1 MKSIREALAKST
13 EIVPEIPVVPVIDEK
28 PVEKLIEKKEEK
40 KEEEKELRIQ
50 ISQGLPKP
58 RPKIDAVKVKADPI
72 PDIPLSKEKTVS
84 KSNKFLNA
92 VKSMLTDSQDDNAIS
107 SKRVVAFSAFI
118 FCSIAFFANLFFDFE
133 IAQFMYESMIWIVVG
148 GLGFTALEKFAPN
161 SKDD

>member
-1 MKSIREALAKST
+1 MKSIREALTKST
-13 EIVPEIPVVPVIDEK
+13 ETVSDQ
-28 PVEKLIEKKEEK
+28 VEDQNPAEKKQE
-40 KEEEKELRIQ
+40 ELRIQ
-50 ISQGLPKP
+50 VSQGLPKLNP
-58 RPKIDAVKVKADPI
+58 KPNPKTDNAKAKIDPVLVPSL
-72 PDIPLSKEKTVS
+72 PKEKSVP

-107 SKRVVAFSAFI
+107 SKRVVAFLAFI
-118 FCSIAFFANLFFDFE
+118 FCSIAFFANLFFNFE